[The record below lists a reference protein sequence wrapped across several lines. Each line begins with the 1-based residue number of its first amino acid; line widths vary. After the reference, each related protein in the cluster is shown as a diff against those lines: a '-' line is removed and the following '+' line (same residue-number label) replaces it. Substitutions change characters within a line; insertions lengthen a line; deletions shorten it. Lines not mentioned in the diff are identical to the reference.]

1 MFGDVG
7 LYKTTLKRLGKAD
20 YTQQFELTPAN
31 QYAANTTAI
40 KDQTIQTIPVYER
53 NQNLNIV
60 IKSSHPTPATVRS
73 MQWEGDYSN
82 RFYKR
87 V

>member
-1 MFGDVG
+1 MKQLQTYRQG
-7 LYKTTLKRLGKAD
+7 D

-31 QYAANTTAI
+31 QHKQTAL

-60 IKSSHPTPATVRS
+60 VKSSHPTPATVRS